1 MYKDY
6 FDIEWTT
13 ERVIYDRERISANT
27 NNMAAIRVML
37 NLDKQNFNGYLLEYY
52 FKSPSDVDYKFT
64 SKIIDN
70 NIIELPMTTEILKE
84 KGIWSLVLMLNDTNG
99 NTYAVTEDI
108 KYEVTHIVDLTK
120 VTPLEQLDK
129 DMGDFLTEL
138 IEAIKEGKK
147 Y

>member
-52 FKSPSDVDYKFT
+52 FKST
-64 SKIIDN
+64 
-70 NIIELPMTTEILKE
+70 M
-84 KGIWSLVLMLNDTNG
+84 
-99 NTYAVTEDI
+99 
-108 KYEVTHIVDLTK
+108 
-120 VTPLEQLDK
+120 
-129 DMGDFLTEL
+129 
-138 IEAIKEGKK
+138 
-147 Y
+147 